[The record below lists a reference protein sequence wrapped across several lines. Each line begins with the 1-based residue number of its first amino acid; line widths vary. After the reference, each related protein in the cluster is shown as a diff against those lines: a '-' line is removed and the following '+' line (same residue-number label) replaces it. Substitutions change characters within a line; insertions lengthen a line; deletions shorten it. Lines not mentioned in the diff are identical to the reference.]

1 MLYAFPEMV
10 RKACEKNE
18 PYLITRHTVEIAKAM
33 NRFYYEHRIIDED
46 RAKTAARLEIS
57 ACVKQVI
64 KTGLWL
70 IGVDAPER
78 M

>member
-1 MLYAFPEMV
+1 MP
-10 RKACEKNE
+10 CGKNE
-18 PYLITRHTVEIAKAM
+18 PYLITRHVIELAKAF
-33 NRFYYEHRIIDED
+33 NRFYYEHRVIDEGA
-46 RAKTAARLEIS
+46 AKTAARLMLS
-57 ACVKQVI
+57 QAVKQVI